1 MRDDSVVSVSVRI
14 LDKEYTISCPPEDR
28 ESLLAS
34 ARELHERMQEL
45 RTSGMLLGAERM
57 AVLTALNVIYEREQL
72 NSTRGGVLD
81 VAQEAI
87 RRLESKLDTA
97 IGRREASQP
106 LDS

>member
-1 MRDDSVVSVSVRI
+1 MKDDSVSVSVRI

-28 ESLLAS
+28 EGLLAS
-34 ARELHERMQEL
+34 ARELNERMQEL
-45 RTSGMLLGAERM
+45 RASGMVLGAERM

-72 NSTRGGVLD
+72 DSNRGGVLNL
-81 VAQEAI
+81 AQEAV
-87 RRLESKLDTA
+87 RRLENKLDTA

>member
-1 MRDDSVVSVSVRI
+1 MRDDSVSVSVRI

-28 ESLLAS
+28 EGLLAS
-34 ARELHERMQEL
+34 ARELNERMQEL
-45 RTSGMLLGAERM
+45 RASGMVLGAERM

-72 NSTRGGVLD
+72 DSNRGGVLNL
-81 VAQEAI
+81 AQEAV
-87 RRLESKLDTA
+87 RRLENKLDTA

>member
-1 MRDDSVVSVSVRI
+1 MKDDSVSVSVRI

-28 ESLLAS
+28 EGLLAS
-34 ARELHERMQEL
+34 ARELNERMQEL
-45 RTSGMLLGAERM
+45 RASGMVLGAERM

-72 NSTRGGVLD
+72 DSNRGGVLNL
-81 VAQEAI
+81 AQEAI
-87 RRLESKLDTA
+87 RRIENKLDTA